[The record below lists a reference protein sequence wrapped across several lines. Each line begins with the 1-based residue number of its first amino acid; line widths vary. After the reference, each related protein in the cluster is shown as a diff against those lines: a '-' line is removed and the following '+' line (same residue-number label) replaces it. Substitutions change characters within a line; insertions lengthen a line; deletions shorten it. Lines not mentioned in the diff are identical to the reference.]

1 MKREA
6 VDLFEKLVVQLDSL
20 HAELT
25 MLAKKSPK
33 DAVNEFKLKFI
44 NTVLSQCNSLFGKD
58 NRPFADFETFAADSL
73 PSNSDVT
80 FILSQYIECAE
91 KFRSDNIRI
100 YSGVW
105 WWRIDREE
113 RPTIRTAPP
122 KKIVKR

>member
-6 VDLFEKLVVQLDSL
+6 VDLFEKLVAQLDSL

-44 NTVLSQCNSLFGKD
+44 NTVIAQCNSFFGEE
-58 NRPFADFETFAADSL
+58 NRPFADFETFVPDSL

-91 KFRSDNIRI
+91 KFRADNIRN
-100 YSGVW
+100 YGGVW
-105 WWRIDREE
+105 WWKIDREE
-113 RPTIRTAPP
+113 RPSIRTAPP
-122 KKIVKR
+122 KKIIRK

>member
-1 MKREA
+1 MKRDT
-6 VDLFEKLVVQLDSL
+6 VDLFEKLVAQLDAL

-25 MLAKKSPK
+25 ILAKKSPK

-44 NTVLSQCNSLFGKD
+44 NIVLSQCNTLFGKD
-58 NRPFADFETFAADSL
+58 NRPFDDFEIFSVESL

-91 KFRSDNIRI
+91 KFRADNIKLFG
-100 YSGVW
+100 GVW

-113 RPTIRTAPP
+113 RPTVRTAPP
-122 KKIVKR
+122 KKVTQK

>member
-1 MKREA
+1 MKRET
-6 VDLFEKLVVQLDSL
+6 VDLFEKLSGQLSSL

-44 NTVLSQCNSLFGKD
+44 NAVLEQCNSLFGD
-58 NRPFADFETFAADSL
+58 ENRPFDDFDRFSVESL

-91 KFRSDNIRI
+91 KFRADNIKP
-100 YSGVW
+100 YGGVW
-105 WWRIDREE
+105 WWKIDREE
-113 RPTIRTAPP
+113 RPTIRTAAPR
-122 KKIVKR
+122 KIIRK